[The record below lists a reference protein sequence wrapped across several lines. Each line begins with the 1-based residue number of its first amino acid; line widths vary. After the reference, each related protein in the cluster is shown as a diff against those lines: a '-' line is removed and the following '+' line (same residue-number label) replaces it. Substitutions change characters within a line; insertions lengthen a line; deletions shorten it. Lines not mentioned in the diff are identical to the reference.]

1 MQPRSIK
8 RSSLLVIVAIV
19 VVLIVV
25 ALYLA
30 RGKFA
35 LFGTAVQ
42 PTTVINTAYSAVSK
56 LLGKTVSPN
65 DHSVYIWTQSVYPD
79 TSLGCP
85 QPGQT
90 YPQVQTGGYE
100 VTITFNGVNYDYR
113 AKDDGTGLFLCASVQ
128 APGGPVNVKSDG
140 TVDEPVAL
148 VNAVIADLNSRRGT
162 AYTRDNSRFFY
173 TYASYAD
180 SSLGCPQPGQ
190 TYTQAPI
197 FGWQILVKP
206 NAGGSFD
213 YRGFDETHFWPCA
226 G

>member
-30 RGKFA
+30 RGKLA

-42 PTTVINTAYSAVSK
+42 PTTVINAAYSAVSN

-85 QPGQT
+85 QPGQS
-90 YPQVQTGGYE
+90 YAQVQTDGYQ
-100 VTITFNGVNYDYR
+100 VTITYNNVNYDYR
-113 AKDDGTGLFLCASVQ
+113 AKQDGTGLFLCAAVQ
-128 APGGPVNVKSDG
+128 GPGGSVNVSPDG

-148 VNAVIADLNSRRGT
+148 VNAVIADINSRRGI

-173 TYASYAD
+173 NYASYAD
-180 SSLGCPQPGQ
+180 SSLGCPQTGLS
-190 TYTQAPI
+190 YTQAPI
-197 FGWQILVKP
+197 
-206 NAGGSFD
+206 
-213 YRGFDETHFWPCA
+213 
-226 G
+226 